1 MSDELEL
8 AIQNLEDVWK
18 ILEGE
23 VANIQLQLSRLKKLQ
38 NKETPEISPKTE
50 GTSFA
55 DINPEFVEFDVFD
68 ATVSKVFDVKAFV
81 RKDGGAGTKQSL
93 IITDKNGLERE
104 LLAWEDHTAKFDRV
118 RVGDLI
124 HITCISKVNT
134 YTYKTGKT
142 VVQFTIGSNTEIEIV
157 SNKEENYVL

>member
-1 MSDELEL
+1 MSDEKIEVLLRDLLEKT
-8 AIQNLEDVWK
+8 EM
-18 ILEGE
+18 ILD
-23 VANIQLQLSRLKKLQ
+23 IHSDLFKLLM

-104 LLAWEDHTAKFDRV
+104 LLAWGDHTAKFDRV

-142 VVQFTIGSNTEIEIV
+142 VVQFMIGSNTEIEIV